1 MSVLKILVWKTS
13 EPVGDPDVEVK
24 MPASLARWVP
34 RMMMFVPK
42 KTKDELWGADA
53 DFNAIFANI
62 EQMISEAAGSGASEV
77 LDVKTKDAHVKVLV
91 EK

>member
-24 MPASLARWVP
+24 MPSSMARWVP
-34 RMMMFVPK
+34 RMMMFVPR
-42 KTKDELWGADA
+42 KTKEELWGADA
-53 DFNAIFANI
+53 DFDAIFANI
-62 EQMISEAAGSGASEV
+62 EQMMSEAAAGGSSEV
-77 LDVKTKDAHVKVLV
+77 LDVKTKDAHVKVLI

>member
-1 MSVLKILVWKTS
+1 MSSLKILVWKTS
-13 EPVGDPDVEVK
+13 EPVGDPDVEVRI
-24 MPASLARWVP
+24 PASLARWVP

-42 KTKDELWGADA
+42 KTKEELWGEKA

-62 EQMISEAAGSGASEV
+62 EQMVSEAAESGLNEI
-77 LDVKTKDAHVKVLV
+77 LDVKTKDSHVKVLV

>member
-1 MSVLKILVWKTS
+1 MSNLKILIWKTS
-13 EPVGDPDVEVK
+13 EPVGSPDVEVK
-24 MPASLARWVP
+24 MPSSLARWVP
-34 RMMMFVPK
+34 RMMMFVPR
-42 KTKDELWGADA
+42 KTKEEVWGADA

-62 EQMISEAAGSGASEV
+62 EQMISEAAASGAAEV